1 MSEIR
6 ELPTK
11 NNLMNQQG
19 TQRAVMLCVMLALTM
34 FFAACDRNH
43 AAQAPVA
50 RKGLVST
57 GPHVTETVFA
67 LGQGSRLIAVSDF
80 CDYPPEAAHL
90 PRIGGYMDPN
100 LEKIAALSPELVI
113 IAGESPK
120 ITDFARQRAIPFLNV
135 SMDSLATI
143 DAGIVSLAKTM
154 GCEKEGDA
162 LRTKIQAELDAVRTA
177 VKGMPRPK
185 VLLITTRQDHT
196 LNNLYTTSRAS
207 FVSELVDCA
216 GGDNIYADAA
226 TTYPEASKE
235 TIVVKAPEVIIE
247 FHAGEKLDET
257 EQTKF
262 IKDWKQLGSLPAV
275 HDGRIYLILEGYAMR
290 PGPRV
295 GEIARLLAQRLHPD
309 AVIPKP

>member
-1 MSEIR
+1 
-6 ELPTK
+6 
-11 NNLMNQQG
+11 MNQQ
-19 TQRAVMLCVMLALTM
+19 RPLNISMCCIMLVLTVI
-34 FFAACDRNH
+34 FSACDGSH
-43 AAQAPVA
+43 VTQPPVA
-50 RKGLVST
+50 RKGFIST

-80 CDYPPEAAHL
+80 CDYPPEATHL

-100 LEKIAALSPELVI
+100 LEKIAALSPELVL

-120 ITDFARQRAIPFLNV
+120 ITDFARQRAIPYLNV
-135 SMDSLATI
+135 SMDSFASI
-143 DAGIVSLAKTM
+143 DAGIASLAKAM

-162 LRTKIQAELDAVRTA
+162 LQAKIHAELEAVRTA

-185 VLLITTRQDHT
+185 VLIITTRQDHT
-196 LNNLYTTSRAS
+196 LNNLYTSNRSS

-247 FHAGEKLDET
+247 FHAGEKLNET
-257 EQTKF
+257 EQAKY
-262 IKDWKQLGSLPAV
+262 IEDWKQLESLPAV
-275 HDGRIYLILEGYAMR
+275 RNDRIYLILEGHAMR

-295 GEIARLLAQRLHPD
+295 GEIALLLAKRLHPD
-309 AVIPKP
+309 VVFPIP